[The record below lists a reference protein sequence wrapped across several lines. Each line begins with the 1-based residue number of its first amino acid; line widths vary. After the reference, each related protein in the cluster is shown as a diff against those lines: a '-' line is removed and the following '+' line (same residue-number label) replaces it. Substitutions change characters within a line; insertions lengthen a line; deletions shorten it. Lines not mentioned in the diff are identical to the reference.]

1 MRLSAAAKR
10 PKITGDAKLALQAP
24 VDPDGPTYHLM
35 SDGEVNAEWNAE
47 ATSRLAQAARRPDE
61 NGMLSIQENE
71 QAAEA
76 AWSNPERASG
86 GSFRWSAEG
95 GTALSETEK
104 QQAVF
109 LAEELDVVPDLPK
122 PATSFTRRWIA
133 DDAVTETELAERLAR
148 NGQNLYERPPQYAK
162 LATPTGAGG
171 ASVFQLPAY
180 AALVGGE
187 PLAFAPPSAP
197 STAKRQ
203 RTHTRHPVCLCSC
216 ARCRRRDRGRC
227 DWLAPRPCRAA
238 SGTER
243 GHWFAQRQATP
254 LKLVLRCKHRNAIR

>member
-1 MRLSAAAKR
+1 
-10 PKITGDAKLALQAP
+10 
-24 VDPDGPTYHLM
+24 M
-35 SDGEVNAEWNAE
+35 S
-47 ATSRLAQAARRPDE
+47 
-61 NGMLSIQENE
+61 
-71 QAAEA
+71 
-76 AWSNPERASG
+76 
-86 GSFRWSAEG
+86 
-95 GTALSETEK
+95 
-104 QQAVF
+104 
-109 LAEELDVVPDLPK
+109 LAEEPQWSAVVPAAGQVAADDSGRGSTGSAPVAQQAAPDDVVLKTATSDGVHVVEDVVPDLPK

-162 LATPTGAGG
+162 LATPTGGADG

-180 AALVGGE
+180 TALAGGK
-187 PLAFAPPSAP
+187 PLAYAPPSAP

-216 ARCRRRDRGRC
+216 ARCRRRHRGSC

-243 GHWFAQRQATP
+243 GHWFAQR
-254 LKLVLRCKHRNAIR
+254 

>member
-1 MRLSAAAKR
+1 
-10 PKITGDAKLALQAP
+10 
-24 VDPDGPTYHLM
+24 M
-35 SDGEVNAEWNAE
+35 SAEWNAE

-61 NGMLSIQENE
+61 NGMPSLQANE

-109 LAEELDVVPDLPK
+109 LAEELDVLPDLPK

-162 LATPTGAGG
+162 LATPTGGADG

-180 AALVGGE
+180 AALAGGK
-187 PLAFAPPSAP
+187 PLAYICPSKCSIHGQAAEHSPSPSCLPVQLCLLPPSSP
-197 STAKRQ
+197 WQ
-203 RTHTRHPVCLCSC
+203 L
-216 ARCRRRDRGRC
+216 
-227 DWLAPRPCRAA
+227 
-238 SGTER
+238 
-243 GHWFAQRQATP
+243 
-254 LKLVLRCKHRNAIR
+254 